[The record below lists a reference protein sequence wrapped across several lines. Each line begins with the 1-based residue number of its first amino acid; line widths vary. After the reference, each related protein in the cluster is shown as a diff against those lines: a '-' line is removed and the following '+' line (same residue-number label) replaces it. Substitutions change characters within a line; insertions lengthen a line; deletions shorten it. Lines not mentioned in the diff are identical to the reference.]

1 MKLKDPVISQGVSQ
15 WPKIDMKVMPVKINL
30 DENRKELCHC
40 VKRDWRAIWLIDTI
54 LWIISLRIFFFFFL
68 WKCSFFIYWSHIYN
82 FQIFFSK
89 DIDECAEATSG
100 CQQICTNSPGSY
112 SCSCVVGHT
121 LKSDNKTCE
130 APGI

>member
-30 DENRKELCHC
+30 DENWKELCHC
-40 VKRDWRAIWLIDTI
+40 VKKRLKSDMVDWHDFMNNFTLN
-54 LWIISLRIFFFFFL
+54 FFL
-68 WKCSFFIYWSHIYN
+68 FLLMKMYIFYLLKAYIY
-82 FQIFFSK
+82 QIFFSK